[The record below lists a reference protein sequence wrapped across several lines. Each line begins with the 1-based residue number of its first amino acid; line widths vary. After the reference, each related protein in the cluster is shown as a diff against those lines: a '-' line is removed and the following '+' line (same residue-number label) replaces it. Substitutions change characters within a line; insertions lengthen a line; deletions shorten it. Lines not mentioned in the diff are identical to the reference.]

1 LLSCLL
7 LDSKI
12 FGSAGLR
19 WPRLRLLRNVCAMG
33 VIGVLRSIKAAEAEE
48 KSGTAIAS
56 EIGAEALMSPG
67 RQTRSAARHYEGRRK

>member
-1 LLSCLL
+1 
-7 LDSKI
+7 
-12 FGSAGLR
+12 
-19 WPRLRLLRNVCAMG
+19 MG